1 MGDIGL
7 VIWKCLNKVWTLGLK
22 VEGSGR
28 RVYSNLAESR
38 NAGPRLDGYGVPI
51 FHDI

>member
-7 VIWKCLNKVWTLGLK
+7 VIWKCLNKVCALGLQ

-28 RVYSNLAESR
+28 RLYSNLGESQ
-38 NAGPRLDGYGVPI
+38 NAGPFRDY
-51 FHDI
+51 